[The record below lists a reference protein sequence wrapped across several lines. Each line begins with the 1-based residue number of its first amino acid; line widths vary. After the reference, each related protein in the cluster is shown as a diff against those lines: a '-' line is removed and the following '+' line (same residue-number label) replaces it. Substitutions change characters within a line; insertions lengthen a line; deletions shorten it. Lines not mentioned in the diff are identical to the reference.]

1 MALALRCPAA
11 AAAASPSPARTPFPN
26 SSSAPRLARR
36 PAGGCRCHY
45 YHGDGAGR
53 GSDRVPKQFRE
64 ENLKDGRKTRYLYL
78 LSFTD
83 LPEHFAS

>member
-11 AAAASPSPARTPFPN
+11 ASPSPARAPFPN
-26 SSSAPRLARR
+26 SSSSSSAPRLPTTR

-53 GSDRVPKQFRE
+53 GHDRVPKQFRE
-64 ENLKDGRKTRYLYL
+64 ENLKDGRKTRCLFL
-78 LSFTD
+78 R
-83 LPEHFAS
+83 PH